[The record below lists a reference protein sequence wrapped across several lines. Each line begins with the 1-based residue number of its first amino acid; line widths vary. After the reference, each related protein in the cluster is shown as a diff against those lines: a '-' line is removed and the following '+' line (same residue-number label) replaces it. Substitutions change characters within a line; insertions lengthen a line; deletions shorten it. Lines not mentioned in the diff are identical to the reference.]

1 MIDFSTTTS
10 HLAVV
15 LGVTALVCWIA
26 AGFAAVLGTKEEI
39 RHADTG
45 RLSEYVMS
53 GLAALGLS
61 AVLAMGAVL
70 VFAA

>member
-1 MIDFSTTTS
+1 M
-10 HLAVV
+10 
-15 LGVTALVCWIA
+15 A

-45 RLSEYVMS
+45 GFSEYVAS

-70 VFAA
+70 VFAR